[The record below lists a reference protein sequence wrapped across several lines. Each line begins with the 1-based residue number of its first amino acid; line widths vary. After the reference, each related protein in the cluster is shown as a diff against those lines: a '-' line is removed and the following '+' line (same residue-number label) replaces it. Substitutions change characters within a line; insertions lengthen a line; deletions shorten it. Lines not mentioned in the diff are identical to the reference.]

1 MILFKQPDELKIQL
15 ANARNNGK
23 KIGFVPTMG
32 ALHEGHLSLAKTC
45 KAQNDI
51 TVVSIFVNPTQFND
65 KKDFD
70 KYPRTIE
77 KDIYLLEKQECDIL
91 FLPSPAAIYGK
102 NQPEKASF
110 DLGRIEQLLEGKFR
124 PGHFQGV
131 SQIVNI
137 LLEIIEPHHVY
148 LGQKDYQQCMVI
160 ERLLKITGKDKSTK
174 LVVMPTLR
182 ENDGLAM
189 SSRNARLNDIER
201 KRAPEIYQT
210 LTSIKKQLGKK
221 EFGVI
226 KKEAVERLERAG
238 FKVDYVEIA
247 DATTLETANQYDAS
261 QKLVALIAAFNGE
274 VRLIDNILLN

>member
-131 SQIVNI
+131 CNVVYRLLNIVKPD
-137 LLEIIEPHHVY
+137 IIF
-148 LGQKDYQQCMVI
+148 LGRKDYQQYLVLKTMMQQFFPAI
-160 ERLLKITGKDKSTK
+160 E
-174 LVVMPTLR
+174 
-182 ENDGLAM
+182 
-189 SSRNARLNDIER
+189 
-201 KRAPEIYQT
+201 
-210 LTSIKKQLGKK
+210 
-221 EFGVI
+221 
-226 KKEAVERLERAG
+226 
-238 FKVDYVEIA
+238 KV
-247 DATTLETANQYDAS
+247 
-261 QKLVALIAAFNGE
+261 
-274 VRLIDNILLN
+274 